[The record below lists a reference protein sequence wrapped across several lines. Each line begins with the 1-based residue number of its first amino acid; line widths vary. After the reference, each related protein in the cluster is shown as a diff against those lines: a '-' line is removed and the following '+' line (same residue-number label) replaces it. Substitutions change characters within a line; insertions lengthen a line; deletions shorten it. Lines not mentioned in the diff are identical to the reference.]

1 MKKPQDH
8 QIKETDLIDDD
19 LKAAN
24 RVRMQAAAGECF
36 ICLEDKPNI
45 ATLCCGK
52 AVHFNCMAK
61 WLRQNASCPQCREK
75 LPNLDASDDE
85 NSTSDDENSTSDG
98 LPLLYS
104 SDDEIRYP
112 RMRRPFEHS
121 SRSSTGQFMNDSNF
135 DPRSTDDGFRFSF

>member
-8 QIKETDLIDDD
+8 QIKETDLKDDD
-19 LKAAN
+19 LIKAAN

-85 NSTSDDENSTSDG
+85 NSTS
-98 LPLLYS
+98 

>member
-1 MKKPQDH
+1 
-8 QIKETDLIDDD
+8 
-19 LKAAN
+19 
-24 RVRMQAAAGECF
+24 MQAAAGECF

-85 NSTSDDENSTSDG
+85 NSTS
-98 LPLLYS
+98 